1 MLAEEVLKADSMHP
15 TDLEQVL
22 AIERVSFIAPW
33 SRAAFEE
40 ELANRHSRL
49 IVFRIHWRIVGYMCF
64 WQVMDEAH
72 LLNIAVLPDMR
83 RAGLGKSMMEHL
95 EAVCRETGLK
105 RILLDVARRNTAARR
120 LYKKCG
126 FRSIGFRKKYYPEAE
141 DDALVMEKWL
151 SSVIDEDSP
160 SEEQSS

>member
-1 MLAEEVLKADSMHP
+1 MLTDGVLKADSMQS

-22 AIERVSFIAPW
+22 AIERASFVSPW
-33 SRAAFEE
+33 SRSAFEE

-49 IVFRIHWRIVGYMCF
+49 FVFRIHWQIVGYMCF

-72 LLNIAVLPDMR
+72 LLNIAVRPDMR
-83 RAGLGKSMMEHL
+83 QAGLGKAIMEHL
-95 EAVCRETGLK
+95 ETICRESGLK
-105 RILLDVARRNTAARR
+105 RILLDVARHNTAARS

-126 FRSIGFRKKYYPEAE
+126 FRSIGFRKKYYLEAQ

-151 SSVIDEDSP
+151 DTDTAEGRPTQALS
-160 SEEQSS
+160 